1 MRMRFRLLPSVL
13 ALPPAA
19 AAAAVR
25 RRRRE
30 GEGGGAGASSE
41 EAGGLDARIELTAAF
56 ELQVPGIGLGTQ
68 EEGAAAPASSS
79 STSSPSF
86 SSSSSNLRILRLLS
100 PTLTRD
106 VLSSSAGS
114 QPLINLDAL
123 LLSLG
128 FSPLH
133 GLLKLGLSRFRGD
146 FELDLP
152 RSGAASG
159 AGEEWKRGIW
169 VSLRTARRAV
179 KELYGGGGEG
189 GGVGAAEE
197 GLRFFGAFLAWG
209 SREAWSL
216 DEGEEEGRMSH
227 K

>member
-1 MRMRFRLLPSVL
+1 MKMRFRLLPSVL

-19 AAAAVR
+19 AAAVR

-30 GEGGGAGASSE
+30 GGAAGVGAEETAGA
-41 EAGGLDARIELTAAF
+41 DARVELTAAF
-56 ELQVPGIGLGTQ
+56 ELQLPESGTLN
-68 EEGAAAPASSS
+68 EGPTAQATSS
-79 STSSPSF
+79 STASLPAF
-86 SSSSSNLRILRLLS
+86 PSSSSSLRILRLLS

-133 GLLKLGLSRFRGD
+133 GLLRLGLSRFRGD

-152 RSGAASG
+152 RSGAASE

-179 KELYGGGGEG
+179 KELCGGADRGAGPG
-189 GGVGAAEE
+189 SGGVEE
-197 GLRFFGAFLAWG
+197 GLRYFGAFLAWG

>member
-1 MRMRFRLLPSVL
+1 MRFRLLPSVHT
-13 ALPPAA
+13 LPPAA
-19 AAAAVR
+19 AAAALR

-30 GEGGGAGASSE
+30 GTGPAGTEGV
-41 EAGGLDARIELTAAF
+41 DARIELTAAF
-56 ELQVPGIGLGTQ
+56 ELQLPGSGQVDEDNASSVLSSSSSPLTI
-68 EEGAAAPASSS
+68 SSS
-79 STSSPSF
+79 ST
-86 SSSSSNLRILRLLS
+86 LRILRLLS

-106 VLSSSAGS
+106 VLSSSTGS

-123 LLSLG
+123 LLALG
-128 FSPLH
+128 ISPLH
-133 GLLKLGLSRFRGD
+133 GLLRLRLSRFKGD

-179 KELYGGGGEG
+179 KELS
-189 GGVGAAEE
+189 GAGNAGDRLGEE